1 MHSRNFIFAIG
12 AQKSGTTTLHN
23 LLLSNK
29 SINLPRNKET
39 HFFSHDNIYS
49 KGYDW
54 YTNQFIRPDGPFCEV
69 DPSYLF
75 FSKSA
80 DRIKAVAEDPKFI
93 VIFRKPLERAFSHYL
108 MSCYR
113 GYEELSFLSALEIE
127 EKRLKNDNELF
138 SFINHSYLKRGDY
151 AEQLS
156 VYLERFDQSNFL
168 FIKFEDLI
176 TNENHNVINSICEFM
191 GIKND
196 FNIDRMPESNKKR
209 KVKSKLVR
217 DFLYKDSTVKRML
230 NSMLPS
236 IAIKMRIKGIIDS
249 LNSTHYNKIDSVNQS
264 KEIMGKIPEKYF
276 MWSNKQSELLS
287 SLTGLELSDWE
298 YRR

>member
-113 GYEELSFLSALEIE
+113 GYEELSFLSAIEIE

-264 KEIMGKIPEKYF
+264 KEIMEKIPEKYF

>member
-80 DRIKAVAEDPKFI
+80 DRIKTVAEDPKFI

-209 KVKSKLVR
+209 RVKSKLVR

-236 IAIKMRIKGIIDS
+236 IAIKMRIKGVIDS

-264 KEIMGKIPEKYF
+264 KEIMEKIPEKYF

>member
-156 VYLERFDQSNFL
+156 VYLERFDKSNFL

>member
-39 HFFSHDNIYS
+39 HFFSHDNVYS

-54 YTNQFIRPDGPFCEV
+54 YANQFIRREGTFCEV

-80 DRIKAVAEDPKFI
+80 DRIKAVDEDPKFI

-113 GYEELSFLSALEIE
+113 GYEKLSFLSALEIE

-156 VYLERFDQSNFL
+156 VYLERFDKSNFL

-176 TNENHNVINSICEFM
+176 TNENHNVINSICE
-191 GIKND
+191 
-196 FNIDRMPESNKKR
+196 
-209 KVKSKLVR
+209 
-217 DFLYKDSTVKRML
+217 
-230 NSMLPS
+230 
-236 IAIKMRIKGIIDS
+236 
-249 LNSTHYNKIDSVNQS
+249 
-264 KEIMGKIPEKYF
+264 
-276 MWSNKQSELLS
+276 
-287 SLTGLELSDWE
+287 
-298 YRR
+298 